1 MNISE
6 IRIKNFGK
14 LHNINIHPISGINVV
29 YGENEAGKST
39 LQHFITGM
47 LFGLEKQEGEG
58 ELERQDVYRHY
69 EPWDQ
74 APHYGGALRFAMSG
88 KFFLL
93 ERNFR
98 QEAQSVKLI
107 NEKEK
112 RELNTRQGAL
122 EKLLGSIRKETYEN
136 TYCIGQASVE
146 TKEEFAEILQDFFVN
161 APLDEDF
168 VAAYHHLEEGKQAAE
183 SQYQELREKRRAEE
197 ERILAEKARLEN
209 DVKLL
214 KSQQEE
220 AYQTFRNQQEGAR
233 KIGGNEMAEYLQE
246 SRQKKQKIGYY
257 IKMALSLLL
266 ALLGIA
272 AIYWNG
278 SRHDLANA
286 PWGAWMALEVFLVL
300 VVIAGI
306 FGVFFWQG
314 KYERQKK
321 LFRSQEKAE
330 DALFDH
336 ESQGQ
341 DAPSPGSASGGSQ
354 SQDAREGW
362 QGQDVPKGS
371 QEQESYVSRVQK
383 KAVEGVFQVQM
394 FDKQSMLMNLQ
405 EELEECR
412 IPSEEEQEA
421 DCQIKAY
428 QLAQRT
434 LEDVARDIHQ
444 DARQRLEQEMSQI
457 FGELTHGKYTKVGL
471 DEQMRLVAW
480 EGERKVYPWQLSRG
494 TMEQMYVALRMGAGR
509 IFAKE
514 GAVPILMDEVFAAFD
529 DRRLEAAM
537 QWLGR
542 QKGQIFLFT
551 CQKREMDA
559 LERSK
564 IPYGKIVLG

>member
-14 LHNINIHPISGINVV
+14 LHNINIHPVQGINVV

-47 LFGLEKQEGEG
+47 LFGLEKQEGESPQ
-58 ELERQDVYRHY
+58 RDVYQHY
-69 EPWDQ
+69 EPWENGPQ
-74 APHYGGALRFAMSG
+74 YGGALRFSMSG
-88 KFFLL
+88 RQFLL
-93 ERNFR
+93 ERDFR
-98 QEAQSVKLI
+98 QESKSVRLV
-107 NEKEK
+107 NEKEG
-112 RELNTRQGAL
+112 RELKAEQGGL

-183 SQYQELREKRRAEE
+183 RRYQELLGKRKEEEKRV
-197 ERILAEKARLEN
+197 LAEKARLEK
-209 DVKLL
+209 DVELL
-214 KSQQEE
+214 RSQQEG
-220 AYQTFRNQQEGAR
+220 AYQTFRLQQEGAAASAADR
-233 KIGGNEMAEYLQE
+233 NQMAEYLRD

-257 IKMALSLLL
+257 LKMALSLLL
-266 ALLGIA
+266 ALAGIL

-278 SRHDLANA
+278 SAHDLADA
-286 PWGAWMALEVFLVL
+286 PWGGWLALEAFLVL
-300 VVIAGI
+300 VVVMGI

-314 KYERQKK
+314 KSEKLKALIRKQKAGED
-321 LFRSQEKAE
+321 LEPYRFVEKEAPPE
-330 DALFDH
+330 EGQPGEPESY
-336 ESQGQ
+336 ESQ
-341 DAPSPGSASGGSQ
+341 
-354 SQDAREGW
+354 
-362 QGQDVPKGS
+362 
-371 QEQESYVSRVQK
+371 VQK
-383 KAVEGVFQVQM
+383 KAVEGVFQVQI

-412 IPSEEEQEA
+412 VPGEEEEEA
-421 DCQIKAY
+421 GCQVKAY

-444 DARQRLEQEMSQI
+444 DARQRLEQEMSRI
-457 FGELTHGKYTKVGL
+457 FEELTHGRYPKTGL
-471 DEQMRLVAW
+471 DEQMGLVAW
-480 EGERKVYPWQLSRG
+480 EGERKVRPWQLSRG

-529 DRRLEAAM
+529 ERRLEAAM

-551 CQKREMDA
+551 CQKREMEV
-559 LERSK
+559 LERNK
-564 IPYGKIVLG
+564 IPYGKIVLTR

>member
-14 LHNINIHPISGINVV
+14 LHNINIHPIPGINVV

-47 LFGLEKQEGEG
+47 LFGVEKQEGEAA
-58 ELERQDVYRHY
+58 QKDVYRHY
-69 EPWDQ
+69 EPWENGSQ
-74 APHYGGALRFAMSG
+74 YGGALRFAMSG
-88 KFFLL
+88 KQFLL

-98 QEAQSVKLI
+98 QEAKSVRLV
-107 NEKEK
+107 NEKEG
-112 RELNTRQGAL
+112 RELNTEQGAV
-122 EKLLGSIRKETYEN
+122 EKLFGGIRKETYEN

-183 SQYQELREKRRAEE
+183 RRYQELSGKRKAEE
-197 ERILAEKARLEN
+197 KRILAEKARMEN
-209 DVKLL
+209 DVELL
-214 KSQQEE
+214 RSQQEE
-220 AYQTFRNQQEGAR
+220 AYQTFRQQQEGAAAQASDR
-233 KIGGNEMAEYLQE
+233 NQMAEYLRS
-246 SRQKKQKIGYY
+246 SRQKKQKAGYY
-257 IKMALSLLL
+257 IKMALSMLMAL
-266 ALLGIA
+266 AGIL

-278 SRHDLANA
+278 SAHDLANA
-286 PWGAWMALEVFLVL
+286 PWGGWLALEGALVVL
-300 VVIAGI
+300 VVLGI

-314 KYERQKK
+314 KCERLKALIRKQKEGADVEPYRIAK
-321 LFRSQEKAE
+321 EDLPAE
-330 DALFDH
+330 
-336 ESQGQ
+336 EEQ
-341 DAPSPGSASGGSQ
+341 
-354 SQDAREGW
+354 
-362 QGQDVPKGS
+362 PKG
-371 QEQESYVSRVQK
+371 QESYESKVQK
-383 KAVEGVFQVQM
+383 KAVEGVFQVQI

-405 EELEECR
+405 EELEESR
-412 IPSEEEQEA
+412 IPGEEEAEA
-421 DCQIKAY
+421 DCQVKAY

-457 FGELTHGKYTKVGL
+457 FGELTHGKYKKVGL
-471 DEQMRLVAW
+471 DEQMGLVAW
-480 EGERKVYPWQLSRG
+480 EGERKVHPWQLSRG

-529 DRRLEAAM
+529 ERRLEAAM

-551 CQKREMDA
+551 CQKREMEV
-559 LERSK
+559 LEKNK
-564 IPYGKIVLG
+564 IPYGKIVLS